1 MSAILWVPL
10 AVAVVWLIIVR
21 ASGRLVPAVRIV
33 GGAVACVELLASL
46 VALVATLEAP
56 PVGAVAFGAIFG
68 VGAMVSLAG
77 LVGVVRWVGRQA
89 LILRWVGL
97 GFVMVMLS
105 LGGGMLALA
114 AGLFYAPVL
123 QPAEAAAG

>member
-1 MSAILWVPL
+1 
-10 AVAVVWLIIVR
+10 
-21 ASGRLVPAVRIV
+21 VPAVRVV

-46 VALVATLEAP
+46 IALVATLEVR
-56 PVGAVAFGAIFG
+56 PVGAAAFEVIFG
-68 VGAMVSLAG
+68 IGAMVSLAG
-77 LVGVVRWVGRQA
+77 LVGVVRWVGRPA

-114 AGLFYAPVL
+114 AGLLYAPVL
-123 QPAEAAAG
+123 QPAETAAG